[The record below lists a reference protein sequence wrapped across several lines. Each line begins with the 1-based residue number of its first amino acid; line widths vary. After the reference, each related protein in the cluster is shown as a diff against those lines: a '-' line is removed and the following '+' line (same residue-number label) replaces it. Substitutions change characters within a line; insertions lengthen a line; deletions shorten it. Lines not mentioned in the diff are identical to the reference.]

1 MEHEMISTTLL
12 SLLSYDCILL
22 HSLSDKWFHICWL
35 WSLHPL
41 LPPPTLCVANFNS
54 DTAVVLII
62 QEFYADFVA
71 IDPYHFTFHV
81 PSHYIYMLPAVVD
94 PSTVQRFCDRVVE
107 GLAAV
112 FLALKRRPVIRYQR
126 TSDISKRIA
135 QEAAVSSSP
144 LF

>member
-1 MEHEMISTTLL
+1 MLYLTNGSAFVDNKAFTPFSSPH
-12 SLLSYDCILL
+12 
-22 HSLSDKWFHICWL
+22 
-35 WSLHPL
+35 HPQNCNL
-41 LPPPTLCVANFNS
+41 KYRACVANFNS
-54 DTAVVLII
+54 DTVVVLII

-94 PSTVQRFCDRVVE
+94 PSTVQRFCDRVVD

-135 QEAAVSSSP
+135 QEASVSSNHLS
-144 LF
+144 

>member
-1 MEHEMISTTLL
+1 MPLYCPSYPMIAYYC
-12 SLLSYDCILL
+12 SLYLKNGSIFVDYEAFNP
-22 HSLSDKWFHICWL
+22 S
-35 WSLHPL
+35 PL
-41 LPPPTLCVANFNS
+41 PTLCVENFNS
-54 DTAVVLII
+54 DTIVVL

-126 TSDISKRIA
+126 TSDIAKRIA
-135 QEAAVSSSP
+135 QEATVSSSP